1 MTRQGAANPR
11 LAPRDAYRSRFL
23 GPFRNSCSSSVPNLP
38 IPGDSACHN
47 PNTRIRV
54 DTLRHRPPHD
64 TEKTSPPA
72 SRSLSFWFRGFSV
85 GLSGRD
91 PVLERGYSNAA
102 AISVSADCRWLRSGE
117 RGVALVGSMD
127 CFAVIGDGW
136 DLVLGRRGAWL
147 ELSDTG

>member
-1 MTRQGAANPR
+1 MTRQGAAIPR

-23 GPFRNSCSSSVPNLP
+23 GPFRNSFSSSVPNLP
-38 IPGDSACHN
+38 ISGHSACYN
-47 PNTRIRV
+47 PNTRVRV
-54 DTLRHRPPHD
+54 DTFHHRSPHN

-72 SRSLSFWFRGFSV
+72 SQSLGFWFRGFSV

-117 RGVALVGSMD
+117 RGVALVCSMD

-136 DLVLGRRGAWL
+136 DPVLGRRSAWL
-147 ELSDTG
+147 ELS